1 MGKTVTA
8 ALATLTPGK
17 TANPHNTAHT
27 PGGSSGGSAAAVAS
41 YMVPGA
47 VGTQTNGSVI
57 RPAAFCGTVGFKPSY
72 GLISRRGVLRQSPF
86 LDQVGV
92 FARSVEDTALLAEVL
107 VMENEVIAGLLSMI
121 LISGFLLG
129 LAESIGKPPFW
140 VIVVIVLICAWT
152 AWYQDTV
159 KKPEAEFPA
168 LACKVKAV
176 LISNRRL
183 RQ

>member
-1 MGKTVTA
+1 MGKAVTA

-27 PGGSSGGSAAAVAS
+27 PDGSSGGSAAAVAS

-72 GLISRRGVLRQSPF
+72 GLISH
-86 LDQVGV
+86 
-92 FARSVEDTALLAEVL
+92 
-107 VMENEVIAGLLSMI
+107 
-121 LISGFLLG
+121 
-129 LAESIGKPPFW
+129 
-140 VIVVIVLICAWT
+140 
-152 AWYQDTV
+152 
-159 KKPEAEFPA
+159 
-168 LACKVKAV
+168 
-176 LISNRRL
+176 RRL